1 MQKSTITFE
10 GVDYIVRTIDITSL
24 PTFEGESYRSVDV
37 ADKALSNELK
47 RRMELGDKYAVRLD
61 EKIFFYPDSEFI
73 RRDPTDEE
81 LLDYL
86 REHLCSMTR
95 FKPVSQPEA
104 IDLYAVETNDL
115 GQKHIQL
122 LGYTYEGDNWKTIDV
137 RGVCLPL
144 SEFVEGMEQHE
155 DYVQSLLEQSREYE
169 RDVTAEQCVVAI
181 NHFFDGEPADY
192 RLRFEDVTMETPV
205 GNYVN
210 S

>member
-1 MQKSTITFE
+1 MQKSTITLD

-24 PTFEGESYRSVDV
+24 PTFGSEGYRNVDV
-37 ADKALSNELK
+37 ADVALWNELEL
-47 RRMELGDKYAVRLD
+47 RMEQGDKYAMGLD
-61 EKIFFYPDSEFI
+61 ETIFFYPDSEFI

-86 REHLCSMTR
+86 REHLCGMTKY
-95 FKPVSQPEA
+95 KPVSQPEA
-104 IDLYAVETNDL
+104 IDLYAVEMDDL

-122 LGYTYEGDNWKTIDV
+122 LGYTYKGDGWKTIDV

-144 SEFVEGMEQHE
+144 SEFVEGMEQSE

-192 RLRFEDVTMETPV
+192 RLRFEDVTIDTPV
-205 GNYVN
+205 GNYIN
-210 S
+210 

>member
-1 MQKSTITFE
+1 MQKSTITLD

-24 PTFEGESYRSVDV
+24 PTFDGESYRSVDV
-37 ADKALSNELK
+37 ADVALWDVLE
-47 RRMELGDKYAVRLD
+47 RRMELGDKYATRLD
-61 EKIFFYPDSEFI
+61 ETIFFYPDSEFI

-86 REHLCSMTR
+86 RERLCNMTR
-95 FKPVSQPEA
+95 FKPVRQPEA
-104 IDLYAVETNDL
+104 IDLYAVEMDDL

-122 LGYTYEGDNWKTIDV
+122 LGYTYKGDQWKTIDV

-144 SEFVEGMEQHE
+144 SEFVEGMGQHE

-192 RLRFEDVTMETPV
+192 RLRFEDVTIDTPV
-205 GNYVN
+205 GNYIN
-210 S
+210 

>member
-1 MQKSTITFE
+1 MQKSTITLD

-24 PTFEGESYRSVDV
+24 PTFEGETYRSVDV
-37 ADKALSNELK
+37 ADVALWDVLE
-47 RRMELGDKYAVRLD
+47 RRMEQGDKYATRLD
-61 EKIFFYPDSEFI
+61 EKIFFYPDSAFI

-81 LLDYL
+81 LLDYM
-86 REHLCSMTR
+86 RESLFDMTR
-95 FKPVSQPEA
+95 FKPVRQPEA
-104 IDLYAVETNDL
+104 LDFYAVETDDQ

-144 SEFVEGMEQHE
+144 SEFVEGMEQSE

-169 RDVTAEQCVVAI
+169 RDVTDERCVAAI

-192 RLRFEDVTMETPV
+192 RLRFEDVTIDTPV
-205 GNYVN
+205 GNYIN
-210 S
+210 

>member
-1 MQKSTITFE
+1 MQKSTITLN

-24 PTFEGESYRSVDV
+24 PTFDGESYRSVDV
-37 ADKALSNELK
+37 ADVALWDVLE
-47 RRMELGDKYAVRLD
+47 RRMELGDKYATRLD
-61 EKIFFYPDSEFI
+61 EEIFFYSDSEFI

-86 REHLCSMTR
+86 REHLCDMTR
-95 FKPVSQPEA
+95 FKPVRQPEA
-104 IDLYAVETNDL
+104 IDFYAVELDDM
-115 GQKHIQL
+115 GQKQISL
-122 LGYTYEGDNWKTIDV
+122 LGYTYKGDNWKTIDV

-144 SEFVEGMEQHE
+144 SEFVDGMQGHE
-155 DYVQSLLEQSREYE
+155 DYVNSLYEASKEYE
-169 RDVTAEQCVVAI
+169 HDVTAEQCVVAI

-192 RLRFEDVTMETPV
+192 RLQFEDVTIDTPV